1 MEFDERTKTIT
12 LTNKEMIN
20 PKSLLGLTSTL
31 SDSKT
36 ASTAAKKIHFHTITE
51 KNKIKYHASS
61 TKRRQYKQ
69 LLPTISKHYRR
80 SSIKKIDSSMLFK
93 IGMFLM
99 FLGGVLFALYFKTKY
114 PEETTKIT
122 KNINILLQNT
132 KKQIE
137 NFIEAEDETKTL
149 TSKVKP
155 VQMSIFISSHP
166 SRAKI
171 FIDGVWDYKR
181 TPKQIRFHKGQTV
194 VLKSEGYKDYI
205 LSEKDTNKAMLEQNQ
220 IFVIFRENKSTSK
233 FREDKSTSK

>member
-1 MEFDERTKTIT
+1 
-12 LTNKEMIN
+12 
-20 PKSLLGLTSTL
+20 
-31 SDSKT
+31 
-36 ASTAAKKIHFHTITE
+36 
-51 KNKIKYHASS
+51 
-61 TKRRQYKQ
+61 
-69 LLPTISKHYRR
+69 
-80 SSIKKIDSSMLFK
+80 
-93 IGMFLM
+93 M
-99 FLGGVLFALYFKTKY
+99 FLGGVLFALHFKTKY

-220 IFVIFRENKSTSK
+220 IFVIFRE
-233 FREDKSTSK
+233 DKSTSK